1 LVSQHK
7 NIYVFRRTIDINLLR
22 NSITLIDG
30 YLTNYFDDPAPYR
43 QKIRAGALGPQLA
56 KEWKRIERA
65 LMKIATTV
73 RRIPALRS
81 IVKLCTF
88 LKMLALIFMVSGT
101 TLAISASFQMGA
113 AYFYYLSVFFLTF
126 SGIST
131 IWHNFLQRKMSVKI
145 AEYFEEHK
153 TKYQFT
159 RRYLRD
165 VVQKLIF
172 SMGHYLKTEGKDP
185 EKYPLSLYNRDY
197 KGIKIVKETGLF
209 RSKYKVVVV
218 TS

>member
-1 LVSQHK
+1 LVTEHK
-7 NIYVFRRTIDINLLR
+7 EIYVFTRDIDVNLLR

-43 QKIRAGALGPQLA
+43 HKIRAGALGPQLA

-65 LMKIATTV
+65 LMKIATSV

-88 LKMLALIFMVSGT
+88 LKILALMFMVSGT
-101 TLAISASFQMGA
+101 TLAISASFQVGE
-113 AYFYYLSVFFLTF
+113 AYFYYLSLFFLTF

-145 AEYFEEHK
+145 TEYFEEHK
-153 TKYQFT
+153 SKYQFT
-159 RRYLRD
+159 RRYLKGI
-165 VVQKLIF
+165 VQKLIF
-172 SMGHYLKTEGKDP
+172 SMGHYLKTRGEDP
-185 EKYPLSLYNRDY
+185 EKYPLSLYNKDY
-197 KGIKIVKETGLF
+197 AGIKVVKETGLF
-209 RSKYKVVVV
+209 RSRYKVIVA